1 MKNKLYTL
9 YEHTVRSNMGNSEK
23 TVITDF
29 SASEMNWTAMMHTVK
44 QKS

>member
-1 MKNKLYTL
+1 MFTSTIPHYMKNKLYTL

-29 SASEMNWTAMMHTVK
+29 SASEMN
-44 QKS
+44 